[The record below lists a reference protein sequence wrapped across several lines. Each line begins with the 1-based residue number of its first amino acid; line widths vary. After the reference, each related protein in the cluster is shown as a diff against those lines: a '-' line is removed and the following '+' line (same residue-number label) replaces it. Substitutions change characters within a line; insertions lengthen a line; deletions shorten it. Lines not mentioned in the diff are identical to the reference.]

1 MDDLIPCEDGLF
13 YGGGVADLFLCEDG
27 LFHSG
32 GVADLFLCEEG
43 LFYSGGIGWMTWFPV
58 RMVYFIV
65 RV

>member
-13 YGGGVADLFLCEDG
+13 YSEGVADLFLCEEG

-32 GVADLFLCEEG
+32 GVADLFLCEDG